1 MFGRVSDE
9 YTIYIRIKANT
20 HNPPT
25 HIAAFCSHTNSRT
38 VLHSVCRPIDQ
49 SINQSKRRK
58 MSGAGKKVVDVAFK
72 AGRNIDWEG
81 MAKLLVSEEARRE
94 FATLRRAFDEVNTQL
109 QTKFSQEPEPIDWEY
124 YRKGIGSRLVDM
136 YKQAYDEVKIPQY
149 VDNVTPQYK
158 PKFDALLVELKEAE
172 EKSLKESERLEKEI
186 ADVQELKRKL
196 STMTADEYF
205 EKHPELKKKF
215 DDEIRNDYWGY

>member
-1 MFGRVSDE
+1 
-9 YTIYIRIKANT
+9 
-20 HNPPT
+20 
-25 HIAAFCSHTNSRT
+25 
-38 VLHSVCRPIDQ
+38 
-49 SINQSKRRK
+49 

-72 AGRNIDWEG
+72 AGRNIDWDG

-109 QTKFSQEPEPIDWEY
+109 TTKFSQEPEPVDWEY
-124 YRKGIGSRLVDM
+124 YRKGIGSRLVDI

-149 VDNVTPQYK
+149 VDKVTPEYK

-172 EKSLKESERLEKEI
+172 QKSLKESEKLEKEI
-186 ADVQELKRKL
+186 ADVQELKKRL

-205 EKHPELKKKF
+205 EKHPELRKKF